1 MLTRFANTLFV
12 MNKAKLQTQTGAG
25 RIVILTMNI
34 QCRKS
39 ARVTVDL
46 LQISTI
52 CFISAF
58 TYERVKTEKER
69 EGERGWRG

>member
-1 MLTRFANTLFV
+1 MSPRRKHANDGPAELMLTRFANTLLL

-25 RIVILTMNI
+25 RIATLTAVIQRGT
-34 QCRKS
+34 S

-46 LQISTI
+46 LQISSI

-58 TYERVKTEKER
+58 TYE
-69 EGERGWRG
+69 

>member
-1 MLTRFANTLFV
+1 MLTRFANTLFLV

-25 RIVILTMNI
+25 RIAALAANI
-34 QCRKS
+34 RCRES

-52 CFISAF
+52 CFVSVF
-58 TYERVKTEKER
+58 TYE
-69 EGERGWRG
+69 